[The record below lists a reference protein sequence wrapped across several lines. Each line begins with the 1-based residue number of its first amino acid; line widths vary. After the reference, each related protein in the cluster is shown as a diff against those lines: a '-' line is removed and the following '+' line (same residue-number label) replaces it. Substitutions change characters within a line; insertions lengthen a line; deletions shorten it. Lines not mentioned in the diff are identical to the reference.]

1 MLKMTRHVKNM
12 WNIRSNIQF
21 VHAAKPTISVEK
33 CELFGST
40 NQLAHILSRVR
51 LLSCPKQVVDH
62 HDSRLSK
69 QNRTQRRVEF
79 KRNETKLDGTL
90 NSRLSKQAKLDESKG
105 QKRDY
110 IGTICFILFYYSL
123 ASRITGFRAVNSMRF

>member
-69 QNRTQRRVEF
+69 QNITQRHVDF
-79 KRNETKLDGTL
+79 KRNGTKLDGTL
-90 NSRLSKQAKLDESKG
+90 GVVLAAALQLQHNLHGGFGLKKVK
-105 QKRDY
+105 
-110 IGTICFILFYYSL
+110 IL
-123 ASRITGFRAVNSMRF
+123 TK